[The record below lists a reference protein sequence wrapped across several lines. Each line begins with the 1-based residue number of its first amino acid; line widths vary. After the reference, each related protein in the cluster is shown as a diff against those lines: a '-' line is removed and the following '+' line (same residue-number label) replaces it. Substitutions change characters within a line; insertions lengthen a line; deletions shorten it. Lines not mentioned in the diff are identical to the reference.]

1 MKNIFRVL
9 VVSGLLAVA
18 CPAGM
23 TAYADLPTEGYSDGL
38 NEEEIVSAAAKS
50 DYDNIAIFNGSNY
63 ANVRSEAGTYGN
75 VVGKIFEDAAADI
88 LETVDGE
95 DGQWYKIRSGK
106 VTGYI
111 KAEYFITYI
120 VKITYSLLYYLSCC
134 SLCHALTSC
143 KPLKKRKKLHTNMQL
158 SKIFYYLYL
167 Y

>member
-50 DYDNIAIFNGSNY
+50 DYDNIAIFKGSNY

-95 DGQWYKIRSGK
+95 EPS
-106 VTGYI
+106 
-111 KAEYFITYI
+111 E
-120 VKITYSLLYYLSCC
+120 L
-134 SLCHALTSC
+134 
-143 KPLKKRKKLHTNMQL
+143 
-158 SKIFYYLYL
+158 
-167 Y
+167 